1 MIEDK
6 IKHPSKTDFCLKQFQ
21 FPCNVSQFVQ
31 GEETGG
37 DNDIGD
43 ISIGHHGVICHQ
55 HQKLVTN
62 TFGFKHPSSA
72 SCNWSLV
79 NVQTPGSRRFRVP
92 YFWRKYHIFAWN
104 IWFRY
109 YFCRIFGQNLD
120 SKSILPS
127 VKNQYMNKHEEI
139 LDLFHSSLRIVRI
152 Y

>member
-55 HQKLVTN
+55 HQ
-62 TFGFKHPSSA
+62 
-72 SCNWSLV
+72 NWSPTHLV
-79 NVQTPGSRRFRVP
+79 SNIRHQHRVTE
-92 YFWRKYHIFAWN
+92 
-104 IWFRY
+104 
-109 YFCRIFGQNLD
+109 
-120 SKSILPS
+120 
-127 VKNQYMNKHEEI
+127 VE
-139 LDLFHSSLRIVRI
+139 
-152 Y
+152 